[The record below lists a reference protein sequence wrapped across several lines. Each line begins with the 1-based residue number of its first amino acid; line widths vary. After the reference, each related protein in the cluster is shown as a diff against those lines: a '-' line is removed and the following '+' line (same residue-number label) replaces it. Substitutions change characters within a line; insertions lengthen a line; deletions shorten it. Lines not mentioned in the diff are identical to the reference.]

1 MSSRLSAASAGS
13 ATDWVA
19 SLSPWP
25 EEFGLHR
32 MRELL
37 DRLGHPERR
46 YPAIHVVGTNGK
58 STATRTIAALL
69 EAEGRRAGAYTSPHV
84 SGWAERI
91 WVDGAEANFE
101 QAVARIRPDAIAVG
115 ATQFEALT
123 AAALLEFAEREVEVA
138 VVEAG
143 LGGRLDATNVVDAQI
158 VLLTNVSL
166 EHTEVLGDTTEQ
178 IASEKLAVA
187 HAARV
192 VVLPD
197 NQYGELVPKTA
208 EIVTGDARKT
218 AEIFLGRETHAELRV
233 ILPGRLER
241 RGREL
246 WDGAHTPAGTAW
258 LRQRID
264 EPVEVVVASILADK
278 DVDGMLDDLAALA
291 PRLVA
296 TASDNPRALP
306 AERRAARGA
315 PPKAPGEKGPD
326 PPGAHPPAPHTPPHL
341 PPPRPA
347 APPAPPFSQ
356 VEIEPDPH
364 VALAR
369 ARQSSTGL
377 ILVTG
382 SLYLLANLAKAEE
395 QGVR

>member
-1 MSSRLSAASAGS
+1 
-13 ATDWVA
+13 
-19 SLSPWP
+19 
-25 EEFGLHR
+25 

-69 EAEGRRAGAYTSPHV
+69 HAEGRRAGAYTSPHV

-91 WVDGAEANFE
+91 WVNGAEADFE
-101 QAVARIRPDAIAVG
+101 RAVARVRPDASAIG

-123 AAALLEFAEREVEVA
+123 AAALLEFAERQVEVA

-143 LGGRLDATNVVDAQI
+143 LGGRLDATNVVDAEV

-178 IASEKLAVA
+178 IAKEKLAVA
-187 HAARV
+187 HAARI

-197 NQYGELVPKTA
+197 NQYADLVPKSA
-208 EIVTGDARKT
+208 EIVTGDARKA
-218 AEIFLGRETHAELRV
+218 AEIFLGRKSEAQPRV
-233 ILPGRLER
+233 ALPGRLEH

-258 LRQRID
+258 LRERIG

-278 DVDGMLDDLAALA
+278 DTDAMLEDLAALA

-306 AERRAARGA
+306 AEQLATRAA
-315 PPKAPGEKGPD
+315 PHF
-326 PPGAHPPAPHTPPHL
+326 AH
-341 PPPRPA
+341 
-347 APPAPPFSQ
+347 

-364 VALAR
+364 RALMH

-382 SLYLLANLAKAEE
+382 SLYLLANLARAEE

>member
-1 MSSRLSAASAGS
+1 VSSKLSAASADS

-25 EEFGLHR
+25 DEFGLDR

-37 DRLGHPERR
+37 DRLDHPERR

-69 EAEGRRAGAYTSPHV
+69 HAEGRRAGAYTSPHV

-91 WVDGAEANFE
+91 WVNGAEADFE
-101 QAVARIRPDAIAVG
+101 RAVARVRPDASAIG

-123 AAALLEFAEREVEVA
+123 AAALLEFAERQVEVA

-143 LGGRLDATNVVDAQI
+143 LGGRLDATNVVDAEV

-178 IASEKLAVA
+178 IAKEKLAVA
-187 HAARV
+187 HAARI

-197 NQYGELVPKTA
+197 NQYADLVPKSA
-208 EIVTGDARKT
+208 EIVTGDARKA
-218 AEIFLGRETHAELRV
+218 AEIFLGRKSEAQPRV
-233 ILPGRLER
+233 ALPGRLEH

-258 LRQRID
+258 LRERIG

-278 DVDGMLDDLAALA
+278 DTDAMLEDLAALA

-306 AERRAARGA
+306 AEQLATRAA
-315 PPKAPGEKGPD
+315 PHF
-326 PPGAHPPAPHTPPHL
+326 AH
-341 PPPRPA
+341 
-347 APPAPPFSQ
+347 

-364 VALAR
+364 RALMH

-382 SLYLLANLAKAEE
+382 SLYLLANLARAEE

>member
-1 MSSRLSAASAGS
+1 MSSKLSAASADS

-25 EEFGLHR
+25 EEFGLDR

-69 EAEGRRAGAYTSPHV
+69 HAEGRRAGAYTSPHV

-91 WVDGAEANFE
+91 WVNGAEADFE
-101 QAVARIRPDAIAVG
+101 RAVARVRPDASAIG

-123 AAALLEFAEREVEVA
+123 AAALLEFAESHLEVA

-143 LGGRLDATNVVDAQI
+143 LGGRLDATNVVDAEI

-166 EHTEVLGDTTEQ
+166 EHTDVLGDTTEQ
-178 IASEKLAVA
+178 IAKEKLAVA
-187 HAARV
+187 HAARI

-197 NQYGELVPKTA
+197 NQYADLVPKSA
-208 EIVTGDARKT
+208 EIVTGDARKA
-218 AEIFLGRETHAELRV
+218 AEIFLGRKSEAQPRV
-233 ILPGRLER
+233 ALPGRLEH

-258 LRQRID
+258 LRERIG

-278 DVDGMLDDLAALA
+278 DADAMLEDLAALA

-306 AERRAARGA
+306 AEQLATRAS
-315 PPKAPGEKGPD
+315 
-326 PPGAHPPAPHTPPHL
+326 PHF
-341 PPPRPA
+341 A
-347 APPAPPFSQ
+347 Q
-356 VEIEPDPH
+356 VELEPDPYR
-364 VALAR
+364 ALAR
-369 ARQSSTGL
+369 ARESSTGL

-382 SLYLLANLAKAEE
+382 SLYLLSNLAKAEE

>member
-1 MSSRLSAASAGS
+1 VSSKLSAASADS

-25 EEFGLHR
+25 EEFGLDR

-69 EAEGRRAGAYTSPHV
+69 HAEGRRAGAYTSPHV

-91 WVDGAEANFE
+91 WVNGAEADFE
-101 QAVARIRPDAIAVG
+101 RAVARVRPDASAVG

-123 AAALLEFAEREVEVA
+123 AAALLEFAESHVEVA

-143 LGGRLDATNVVDAQI
+143 LGGRLDATNVVDAEI

-166 EHTEVLGDTTEQ
+166 EHTDVLGDTTEQ
-178 IASEKLAVA
+178 IAKEKLAVA
-187 HAARV
+187 HAARI

-197 NQYGELVPKTA
+197 NQYADLVQKNA
-208 EIVTGDARKT
+208 EIVTGEARKA
-218 AEIFLGRETHAELRV
+218 AEIFLGRKSKAQPRV
-233 ILPGRLER
+233 ALPGRLEH

-258 LRQRID
+258 LRKRIG
-264 EPVEVVVASILADK
+264 EPAEVVVASILAGK
-278 DVDGMLDDLAALA
+278 DADAMLEDLAALA

-306 AERRAARGA
+306 AEQLATRAA
-315 PPKAPGEKGPD
+315 
-326 PPGAHPPAPHTPPHL
+326 PHF
-341 PPPRPA
+341 A
-347 APPAPPFSQ
+347 Q
-356 VEIEPDPH
+356 VELEPDPH
-364 VALAR
+364 RALVR
-369 ARQSSTGL
+369 ARESSTGL